1 MWRFEGNHL
10 INERGQAV
18 DVSGGVDSEGRNVIV
33 WNKHN
38 GLNQQFDI
46 KYLDEYKGEP
56 STGQLN
62 ADWGFYVNRDFYIQ
76 SMLPSGRVLQYMN
89 SGHAVSLKAKNYV
102 RNYQK
107 WYFDQR
113 TRTIRCRQNNYAL
126 EIAGNGRSRNLRA
139 VGANSHWW

>member
-10 INERGQAV
+10 INERGKAV

-56 STGQLN
+56 
-62 ADWGFYVNRDFYIQ
+62 
-76 SMLPSGRVLQYMN
+76 
-89 SGHAVSLKAKNYV
+89 
-102 RNYQK
+102 
-107 WYFDQR
+107 
-113 TRTIRCRQNNYAL
+113 
-126 EIAGNGRSRNLRA
+126 
-139 VGANSHWW
+139 